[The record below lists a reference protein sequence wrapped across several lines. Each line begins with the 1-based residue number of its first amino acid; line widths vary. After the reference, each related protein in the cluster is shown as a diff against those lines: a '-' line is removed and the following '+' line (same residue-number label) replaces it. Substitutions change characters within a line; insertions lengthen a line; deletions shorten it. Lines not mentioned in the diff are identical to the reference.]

1 MQCLK
6 VGDLDVRVLVVED
19 VGTVAAMM
27 EAALRSAGMEVVC
40 VPSGATALAAR
51 GLFSPDVVLID
62 LALPDT
68 DGMSLVRPFSEAGC
82 GVIVVT
88 ATSEEASRV
97 SALDIGADDYMVKPV
112 MPRELAA
119 RVRAVHRRLNGRSGA
134 TPQVR
139 ITVDVTHRELI
150 GLNGAACALTEAEML
165 AFDALIDAA
174 GAPVSRD
181 WVGRVALKRPLHPE
195 DRSVDQL
202 VLKLRRKLSALGCP
216 ERVILSVRR
225 QGYVLAD
232 PGLFQRLG
240 DDRPA

>member
-1 MQCLK
+1 M
-6 VGDLDVRVLVVED
+6 
-19 VGTVAAMM
+19 
-27 EAALRSAGMEVVC
+27 
-40 VPSGATALAAR
+40 
-51 GLFSPDVVLID
+51 
-62 LALPDT
+62 
-68 DGMSLVRPFSEAGC
+68 
-82 GVIVVT
+82 
-88 ATSEEASRV
+88 
-97 SALDIGADDYMVKPV
+97 
-112 MPRELAA
+112 
-119 RVRAVHRRLNGRSGA
+119 
-134 TPQVR
+134 
-139 ITVDVTHRELI
+139 DVTHRELI